1 MPFLKFTQWFSGN
14 QAEGAIQAGEIR
26 NFSPQRAK
34 QVLETGKAVI
44 VDENG
49 EEQRPPHEAKPD
61 QPADKEEP
69 KAQEKQEK
77 EQPATKEE
85 KSAPKRKTKKRN

>member
-1 MPFLKFTQWFSGN
+1 MPFLKFTHWFSGN
-14 QAEGAIQAGEIR
+14 QAEGAIQAGEVR

-49 EEQRPPHEAKPD
+49 EEQRPPHEAEPD
-61 QPADKEEP
+61 SAQAESKEQKE
-69 KAQEKQEK
+69 EK
-77 EQPATKEE
+77 EQAETKEE
-85 KSAPKRKTKKRN
+85 KKAPGRKTKKRK